1 MRWLRTL
8 VPFALRWT
16 SSGSSQRR
24 RGLQLQRLQTYEK
37 TKGNQQNHNLLK
49 SYFQFLFLF
58 SYRPNDGWRFAS
70 TIESIFKTNPQK
82 IEKFCLFPIR
92 ALHIQLWF
100 FFLYKH
106 TFFTKLFFSSTIL
119 KKRNKWSI
127 FWKHWHPKLLTFLFC
142 RIILEEMGVLL
153 QNRLL
158 EVTWKLKE

>member
-37 TKGNQQNHNLLK
+37 TKGKPQNHNFLK
-49 SYFQFLFLF
+49 SNFQFLFLF

-70 TIESIFKTNPQK
+70 TIESIFKTNPKK

-100 FFLYKH
+100 FFSLQTHFLHKTIFLLYYIEKKKKKEINDR
-106 TFFTKLFFSSTIL
+106 FFESIDTLNFWLFFSVES
-119 KKRNKWSI
+119 
-127 FWKHWHPKLLTFLFC
+127 F
-142 RIILEEMGVLL
+142 
-153 QNRLL
+153 
-158 EVTWKLKE
+158 